1 MDDEADYLIV
11 GGGSAGCVLAARL
24 SESRDCT
31 VTLIEAGGAGR
42 DLSVRVPVGAIA
54 TVPRRLNNWAFE
66 TEAQAGLDG
75 RRGYQ
80 PRGRALGGSSA
91 INAMVYLRGHPSD
104 YDAWAAAGNAGWSW
118 VDVLPYFV
126 RAEGN
131 EQFGPPWHGQAGP
144 LKVSRL
150 RSDNPWQQRWLDA
163 GREAGLPVV
172 EDFNA
177 GQPEGVGLYQVTQTG
192 GERCSVARAYLH
204 PAIGAR
210 DNLRVLTRAQAQ
222 RIVLDGKR
230 AAGVEIVQRGVRR
243 TLRARRE
250 VLVAAGALQSPQL
263 LMLSGVGDAAEL
275 HAAGIAPAHL
285 LPGVGRNLHDHP
297 DFVFGYE
304 VRDAALFGLSPRFL
318 STTLPAQLRRYARE
332 RRGML
337 ASNFAEGGA
346 LLRAQPTSVAPD
358 FGLYFVV
365 ALVDDHGRRLRRA
378 HGLSCHVTLLRPRS
392 RGRVGLSD
400 NRPGSPPR
408 IDPRYFD
415 DAHDLDDLVHGCRLA
430 QRMLEAPAIA
440 QHVVRDAFTPGVRTD
455 AQLRDAVRARADTAY
470 HPAGTCRMGTD
481 AHAVVDA
488 ELRVHGIDG
497 LRVVDASVI
506 PTPIGAGLNATV
518 VMIAE
523 RAADLI
529 RADARMRR

>member
-1 MDDEADYLIV
+1 MSEQADYLIV

-31 VTLIEAGGAGR
+31 VTLIEAGGEGR
-42 DLSVRVPVGAIA
+42 DLSVRVPVGTIA
-54 TVPRRLNNWAFE
+54 TVPRRLNNWAFQ
-66 TEAQAGLDG
+66 TVAQPGLLG

-104 YDAWAAAGNAGWSW
+104 YDAWAAAGNHGWSW
-118 VDVLPYFV
+118 AEVLPYFV

-131 EQFGPPWHGQAGP
+131 EQFGAPWHGQAGL
-144 LKVSRL
+144 LKVGRL

-163 GREAGLPVV
+163 GREAGLAIV

-177 GQPEGVGLYQVTQTG
+177 GQPEGVGLYQVTQTE

-204 PAIGAR
+204 PVLGRR
-210 DNLRVLTRAQAQ
+210 DNLRVLTRAQAL
-222 RIVLDGKR
+222 RIVLDGRR
-230 AAGVEIVQRGVRR
+230 ATGVEIVQRGVRR
-243 TLRARRE
+243 TLHARRE

-263 LMLSGVGDAAEL
+263 LMLSGIGDAAEL
-275 HAAGIAPAHL
+275 RDAGVRPAHH

-318 STTLPAQLRRYARE
+318 AIAMPAALRRYARE

-346 LLRAQPTSVAPD
+346 LLRAQPSSVAPD

-392 RGRVGLSD
+392 RGRVGLHD

-415 DAHDLDDLVHGCRLA
+415 DARDLDDLVRGCRLA
-430 QRMLEAPAIA
+430 QRVLGAPAIA
-440 QHVVRDAFTPGVRTD
+440 QRIVRDAFTPGVQTD
-455 AQLRDAVRARADTAY
+455 AQLREAVQRRADTAY

-481 AHAVVDA
+481 AHAVVDP

-497 LRVVDASVI
+497 LRVVDASVM

-523 RAADLI
+523 KAADLI
-529 RADARMRR
+529 QAGVR